1 MTIQK
6 YNLRAMREDLPYSS
20 SLDAFY
26 QAELNKIVGWCQKNV
41 TYNAWYFNPNT
52 FPSRIYFLYE
62 QDLTMYLLKWGK

>member
-1 MTIQK
+1 MTIRK

-41 TYNAWYFNPNT
+41 TDNAWYFNPNT